1 MTLPLIATALDI
13 LFPRKCVGCKKDQTL
28 LCDTCTKRIRR
39 ELHTP
44 DNWTYAYFSYHDH
57 IIKDSLW
64 HLKYKGRYGYGKMLG
79 KLLYDEAWESVSEK
93 KQFHGF
99 HSPIIVT
106 IPVSKKRLRHR
117 GYNHVSLIAQGFASE
132 NPSEC
137 EIVNNVLEKYRE
149 TKRQA
154 EIKVRK
160 DRLANLKNSFHVT
173 DPAKV
178 LGRNIILLDDVTTTG
193 ATFEEATRALKKAGA
208 RKVLRLA
215 LAH

>member
-1 MTLPLIATALDI
+1 MTLPLIATVLDI
-13 LFPRKCVGCKKDQTL
+13 LFPRRCVGCKSEHTL
-28 LCDTCTKRIRR
+28 LCSECTKKIRR
-39 ELHTP
+39 ELHAP
-44 DNWTYAYFSYHDH
+44 DNSTFAYFSYHDH

-79 KLLYDEAWESVSEK
+79 KLLYDEAWESISEK

-106 IPVSKKRLRHR
+106 IPVSKKRLRLR
-117 GYNHVSLIAQGFASE
+117 GYNHVSLIARGFASE
-132 NPSEC
+132 NLSEC
-137 EIVNNVLEKYRE
+137 EIKDNVLEKYRE
-149 TKRQA
+149 TRRQA

-160 DRLANLKNSFHVT
+160 ERLANLKNSFRVV
-173 DPAKV
+173 DPDCVK
-178 LGRNIILLDDVTTTG
+178 GRNIILIDDVTTTG
-193 ATFEEATRALKKAGA
+193 ATFDEATRALKKAGA